1 MAATGGSTNAV
12 LHLLAIAHEYGLPLD
27 IDEFG
32 EIADRTPIVGD
43 LVPGGRY
50 AAADLFEAGG
60 LSLVTRELLK
70 KGLIDGST
78 PNVDGGTIA
87 SAAAAT
93 VETEGQK
100 VVVPIEAPLKAD
112 RRPDDPPRHARPGRL
127 RHQAGRPRAPLPQG
141 PGPRLRQRE
150 RLLRRGPQA
159 RRSTRAT

>member
-1 MAATGGSTNAV
+1 M
-12 LHLLAIAHEYGLPLD
+12 I
-27 IDEFG
+27 
-32 EIADRTPIVGD
+32 
-43 LVPGGRY
+43 PGGRY

-100 VVVPIEAPLKAD
+100 VVVPIEAPLKATGGLTILHGSLAPTAASSSWPATSAAST
-112 RRPDDPPRHARPGRL
+112 RARPASSRT
-127 RHQAGRPRAPLPQG
+127 RTPATRPS
-141 PGPRLRQRE
+141 E
-150 RLLRRGPQA
+150 T